1 MAQMFVVVLFFGGG
15 GGYFLLKF
23 IGENGPKMGP
33 EWGF

>member
-1 MAQMFVVVLFFGGG
+1 MAQMFVVVFFFG

-23 IGENGPKMGP
+23 LGENGPKMGP